1 MRVELM
7 FPSKYLKEADLQGRK
22 VRVTIAKVQIDE
34 LQMTG
39 GHKEKKP
46 VVYLKGKEKML
57 VLNKT
62 NALAI
67 ASMYGMDTD
76 AWVDKAIVLRPAQDR
91 FQGKMVACIRIDV
104 DGANVGQAKGE
115 DPREPGADG

>member
-22 VRVTIAKVQIDE
+22 VKVTIAKVQIDE

-46 VVYLKGKEKML
+46 VVYLQGKEKML

-67 ASMYGMDTD
+67 ASLYGNDTD
-76 AWVDKAIVLRPAQDR
+76 AWVGKQIVLRPAKDR
-91 FQGKMVACIRIDV
+91 FQGNMVACIRIDV
-104 DGANVGQAKGE
+104 DGAKAE
-115 DPREPGADG
+115 PAREPGDES